1 MTVVTNILTLAGAQV
16 TSIDVASTSYCPT
29 GDNWGDYNQV
39 WDLRC
44 LDYSSSTCPQVYP
57 DLDTFMACWQTKS
70 ISYLQSG
77 GNLYLAGEY
86 NGFNRKNTGISDLLI
101 TIGAVKSGYTDCP
114 GVNGNGLDL
123 WTVFLACNFPG
134 QSGPTTYSGV
144 AMGGIP
150 IPYLNGSNIVS
161 DPTLADWG
169 DGVDRSIVSGWLGGA
184 GQMVN
189 LTGNVGNLV
198 TTWDTTGLHF
208 SGLSTA
214 VQTANTGFVQ
224 GVYCF
229 LGGGACATNV
239 VTSTPTF
246 SPTPTFSST
255 PTLTMTSTVTSSW
268 TPIATPIS
276 TSTYTAT
283 STVSFTP
290 TYTPT
295 PSITVTSTPIST
307 ATPSFHLWPNPFDPS
322 VAVRGTL
329 KAGYLPDGIL
339 EVYSISGESVTRQ
352 SAQNG
357 WMEWDGR
364 TLSGRPCSAGIYYYV
379 VRRGMDTVVK
389 GVLIIKKD
397 GS

>member
-1 MTVVTNILTLAGAQV
+1 LFACPVDIHFVKEIGTILSPNPVCLIRQASWIAFILTAFLVPAFLAAQTPPVTKVLIYYNSNSPIASAEPVTVVTNILTLAGAQV

-198 TTWDTTGLHF
+198 TTWDFWFVDRRANREYGFCSRRLLLFGWGCLRHQCSYIDSHLFTHPHF
-208 SGLSTA
+208 FIHSHTHDDLDGYIQLDPDSNSDFYVDLYSDLDRLVHTDPPLFIHSHTHFNPDFDRDA
-214 VQTANTGFVQ
+214 F
-224 GVYCF
+224 
-229 LGGGACATNV
+229 
-239 VTSTPTF
+239 
-246 SPTPTFSST
+246 FSS
-255 PTLTMTSTVTSSW
+255 M
-268 TPIATPIS
+268 A
-276 TSTYTAT
+276 
-283 STVSFTP
+283 
-290 TYTPT
+290 
-295 PSITVTSTPIST
+295 
-307 ATPSFHLWPNPFDPS
+307 
-322 VAVRGTL
+322 
-329 KAGYLPDGIL
+329 
-339 EVYSISGESVTRQ
+339 ES
-352 SAQNG
+352 
-357 WMEWDGR
+357 
-364 TLSGRPCSAGIYYYV
+364 L
-379 VRRGMDTVVK
+379 
-389 GVLIIKKD
+389 
-397 GS
+397 